1 MSRGPDESDEKGEEE
16 KNAKEE
22 VKEKVEEEEEWT
34 MDSLLGF
41 GRFHHF
47 QIWVVQSV
55 VAILGKLAL
64 RPRILGTPAGIY
76 CIIYIIQYLYIPIDH
91 YRC

>member
-1 MSRGPDESDEKGEEE
+1 MEDDDKDV
-16 KNAKEE
+16 KMNAKEVVEE
-22 VKEKVEEEEEWT
+22 VVEEEEWT

-64 RPRILGTPAGIY
+64 RPSILGTPAWIY

>member
-1 MSRGPDESDEKGEEE
+1 MKGEEVE
-16 KNAKEE
+16 DDDKDVKMNAKEVVEE
-22 VKEKVEEEEEWT
+22 VVEEEEWT

-64 RPRILGTPAGIY
+64 RPSILGTPAWIY

>member
-1 MSRGPDESDEKGEEE
+1 MKGEEVE
-16 KNAKEE
+16 DDDKDVKMNAKEVVEE
-22 VKEKVEEEEEWT
+22 VVEEEEWT

-64 RPRILGTPAGIY
+64 RPRILGTPAWIY
-76 CIIYIIQYLYIPIDH
+76 CIIYIRTKLLTY
-91 YRC
+91 

>member
-1 MSRGPDESDEKGEEE
+1 MKGEEVE
-16 KNAKEE
+16 DDDKDVKMNAKEVVEE
-22 VKEKVEEEEEWT
+22 VVEEEEWT

-55 VAILGKLAL
+55 VAILGQLAL
-64 RPRILGTPAGIY
+64 RPSILGTPAWIY

>member
-22 VKEKVEEEEEWT
+22 VKEKVEDEEEWT

-41 GRFHHF
+41 GWFHHF
-47 QIWVVQSV
+47 QIWVVQTV

-64 RPRILGTPAGIY
+64 RLDQKDLIKK
-76 CIIYIIQYLYIPIDH
+76 IIYILHIFLSLFPSRTVLD
-91 YRC
+91 

>member
-1 MSRGPDESDEKGEEE
+1 MEDDDKDV
-16 KNAKEE
+16 KMNAKEVVEE
-22 VKEKVEEEEEWT
+22 VVEEEEWT

-64 RPRILGTPAGIY
+64 RPRILGTPAWIY

>member
-1 MSRGPDESDEKGEEE
+1 MKGEEVE
-16 KNAKEE
+16 DDDKDVKMNAKEVVEE
-22 VKEKVEEEEEWT
+22 VVEEEEWT

-64 RPRILGTPAGIY
+64 RPRILGTPAWIY